1 MHTVVAEECN
11 HEVIAESQKIHCVPE
26 EVGHP
31 IVTRN
36 ERHEEELQHVQENPE
51 RQEGSNGDLENV

>member
-11 HEVIAESQKIHCVPE
+11 NEVIAESQQIHCVPE

-36 ERHEEELQHVQENPE
+36 ERHEEELQHV
-51 RQEGSNGDLENV
+51 